1 MKRPKPIRVVDVSS
15 AEEVR
20 RSHHDAI
27 EELQGGSFASAQI
40 TAAVSLVDGVA
51 TAIPHTLGRPPLLV
65 LVGIPVGAASAG
77 YIVELRDT
85 TVDRAKRVTLTAH
98 GYGAT
103 IAVDVGIL

>member
-1 MKRPKPIRVVDVSS
+1 MPS

-27 EELQGGSFASAQI
+27 EELQATPFAGAQI
-40 TAAVSLVDGVA
+40 AAAVSLADGIA
-51 TAIPHTLGRPPLLV
+51 TGIPHTLGRPPRLV
-65 LVGIPVGAASAG
+65 IAGVPVGAVSAG
-77 YIVELRDT
+77 YIVELRDA
-85 TVDRAKRVTLTAH
+85 TVDRAKRVVLTAH